1 MASSYLNIVTFLL
14 TTLTYYLTIKPNLT
28 YEITSNGEQ
37 YKTYISNSYMY
48 LAIYFLLVL
57 IVQFF
62 VNSSVISSMCG
73 GSVSENMGAAGVYT
87 FLPWTLIFGVL
98 IIIITVYPGFKSAF
112 SDVVG
117 YFWVASSANK
127 IITDLLVNPDL
138 EKILNREDND
148 ISRAEKDI
156 ATLLKKD
163 GINVNQKV
171 EKNINEL
178 IRELSAPYF
187 IDNNNTDEEKSAQY
201 DAFIGNKINKFLEN
215 DAMAKNPV
223 VRDALNKEINQW
235 AHIYFPNDMKDN
247 NQKGGT
253 KEQMQEAADLII
265 KICGNSS
272 ILINQ
277 IVPSNFDTYWNILK
291 PLMKEKYQDD
301 ASRQT
306 KDIKNDLFEV
316 VVTRDNVGEAMWYIY
331 TGVLLTAIVQLKIT
345 SRGCV
350 SSQQTME
357 ENYQKFKEA
366 EKKAQEQKELATST
380 TYTITN

>member
-28 YEITSNGEQ
+28 YEIASNGEQ

-272 ILINQ
+272 VLINQ

-301 ASRQT
+301 ASPQT
-306 KDIKNDLFEV
+306 NDIKKELFEV

>member
-28 YEITSNGEQ
+28 YEIASNGEQ

-306 KDIKNDLFEV
+306 KDIKKELFEV